1 MAILSANMPV
11 NDDTVS
17 RYSWSVHCATAA
29 GRAKYA
35 YCADPEPAVGGST
48 APVAIP
54 VTTVTTATPVNDD
67 TVSRYSWSVHCA
79 TAAGRAKYAYCA
91 DPEPAAGVTIG
102 QPVIGQPVIG
112 LPIINEPIIGEP
124 TNDDTVSRYSW
135 EVHCATAA
143 GKAKYAYC
151 ADPEPAAGAALMNL
165 DMSNVK
171 VMHLADWCKDNDSAK
186 AKAICPKKV
195 TGEYSWEINHC

>member
-1 MAILSANMPV
+1 MSYLSATMPV

-29 GRAKYA
+29 GK
-35 YCADPEPAVGGST
+35 
-48 APVAIP
+48 
-54 VTTVTTATPVNDD
+54 
-67 TVSRYSWSVHCA
+67 
-79 TAAGRAKYAYCA
+79 AKYAYCA
-91 DPEPAAGVTIG
+91 DPEPAAGGSTAPVAVPVTTVTTS
-102 QPVIGQPVIG
+102 PV
-112 LPIINEPIIGEP
+112 
-124 TNDDTVSRYSW
+124 NDDTVSRYSW

-171 VMHLADWCKDNDSAK
+171 VMHLADWCLGNDSAK
-186 AKAICPKKV
+186 AKAICPKKA
-195 TGEYSWEINHC
+195 TGEYSWEENHCQTAQ

>member
-54 VTTVTTATPVNDD
+54 VTTIPVGTLTFATPVNDD

-91 DPEPAAGVTIG
+91 MPEPAAGVTYG
-102 QPVIGQPVIG
+102 QQVISGLISEPV
-112 LPIINEPIIGEP
+112 
-124 TNDDTVSRYSW
+124 
-135 EVHCATAA
+135 
-143 GKAKYAYC
+143 
-151 ADPEPAAGAALMNL
+151 
-165 DMSNVK
+165 
-171 VMHLADWCKDNDSAK
+171 
-186 AKAICPKKV
+186 
-195 TGEYSWEINHC
+195 

>member
-48 APVAIP
+48 APVAVP

-67 TVSRYSWSVHCA
+67 TVSRYSWS
-79 TAAGRAKYAYCA
+79 
-91 DPEPAAGVTIG
+91 
-102 QPVIGQPVIG
+102 
-112 LPIINEPIIGEP
+112 
-124 TNDDTVSRYSW
+124 
-135 EVHCATAA
+135 VHCATAA

-171 VMHLADWCKDNDSAK
+171 IMHLADWCKGNDSAK
-186 AKAICPKKV
+186 AKAICPKKA
-195 TGEYSWEINHC
+195 TGEYSWEIDHC